1 MILPVRNKLLPCH
14 SFCQCLLVLPPMITG
29 KMGNEKLKI
38 VIIDD
43 HQGFINA
50 VKIFLRN
57 RHEIEIVGEANDAF
71 QFLEI
76 IKTTI
81 ADIVLLDINLPE
93 IDGLTAGK
101 EALIIDRRL
110 KVLGVTMSDDYNIH
124 LNMLQNGFSGGILK
138 NQFTNDF
145 DKAIN
150 KIKNGG
156 VYFPVLNK

>member
-1 MILPVRNKLLPCH
+1 
-14 SFCQCLLVLPPMITG
+14 
-29 KMGNEKLKI
+29 MGSEKLKI

-57 RHEIEIVGEANDAF
+57 RNDIEIVGEANDAF
-71 QFLEI
+71 KFLEI
-76 IKTTI
+76 IKTI
-81 ADIVLLDINLPE
+81 LVDIVLLDINLPE

>member
-1 MILPVRNKLLPCH
+1 MI
-14 SFCQCLLVLPPMITG
+14 MG
-29 KMGNEKLKI
+29 KMGIEKIKI
-38 VIIDD
+38 VIVDD

-50 VKIFLRN
+50 VRIFLRN
-57 RHEIEIVGEANDAF
+57 RYGIEIVGEANNAL

-81 ADIVLLDINLPE
+81 TDIALLDINLPE
-93 IDGLTAGK
+93 IDGLIAGK
-101 EALIIDRRL
+101 KAIIIDRRL

-138 NQFTNDF
+138 NQFTQDF

-150 KIKNGG
+150 KIKNGE
-156 VYFPVLNK
+156 VYFPLLNK

>member
-1 MILPVRNKLLPCH
+1 
-14 SFCQCLLVLPPMITG
+14 MITR
-29 KMGNEKLKI
+29 KMGTEKLKI

-57 RHEIEIVGEANDAF
+57 RNDIEIVGEANDAF

-81 ADIVLLDINLPE
+81 SDIVLMDINLPE
-93 IDGLTAGK
+93 IDGLVAGK

-138 NQFTNDF
+138 NQFTQDF

-150 KIKNGG
+150 KIKIGE

>member
-1 MILPVRNKLLPCH
+1 
-14 SFCQCLLVLPPMITG
+14 MITG
-29 KMGNEKLKI
+29 KMGTEKLKI
-38 VIIDD
+38 IIVDD

-50 VKIFLRN
+50 VKVFLRN
-57 RHEIEIVGEANDAF
+57 RHEIEIIGEANNAF

-81 ADIVLLDINLPE
+81 VDIVLLDINLPE
-93 IDGLTAGK
+93 IDGLDAGK

-110 KVLGVTMSDDYNIH
+110 KILGVTMSDDYNIH
-124 LNMLQNGFSGGILK
+124 MNMLQNGFSGGILK
-138 NQFTNDF
+138 NQFTHDF

>member
-1 MILPVRNKLLPCH
+1 
-14 SFCQCLLVLPPMITG
+14 
-29 KMGNEKLKI
+29 MGTEKLKI

-57 RHEIEIVGEANDAF
+57 RIDIEIVGEANDAF
-71 QFLEI
+71 QFLKI

-81 ADIVLLDINLPE
+81 TDIVLMDINLPE
-93 IDGLTAGK
+93 IDGLVAGK

-138 NQFTNDF
+138 NQFTHDF

-150 KIKNGG
+150 KIKIGE